1 MLLFSISDT
10 GIGISEENKQ
20 IIFEEFRQAD
30 DSTSRRQGGTGLGL
44 TIARRYAH
52 LLGGEVGV
60 ESKLGAGSTFT
71 VRLPLTATHGAVG
84 VPSRTRPRAK
94 TPTPN
99 SRRGQRLLLIEDS
112 EPAVIQMCD
121 ILRAEGYQVEVAR
134 NGKMALE
141 MLEHIAP
148 EAVILD
154 LMMPEVDGFQVLGAL
169 RAVPKTAT
177 LPVLILTAKHVTKQ
191 ELSFLEG
198 NHIHQ
203 LIRKGDVDKER
214 LLAAVAGMVE
224 PDEPRKPSD
233 RRVAPT
239 RKPRRPGK
247 PVVLVVEDDP
257 DNLRTAKA
265 LLEDNYVVVSAQ
277 DGQEGLEQA
286 RRHLP
291 DVILMDL
298 AMPVL
303 DGFEALKA
311 LHRDETLKEIP
322 VFAVTAS
329 AMTGDRES
337 ILAHGFDGYLSKPLD
352 GEILKKTLA
361 GLFTA

>member
-1 MLLFSISDT
+1 
-10 GIGISEENKQ
+10 
-20 IIFEEFRQAD
+20 
-30 DSTSRRQGGTGLGL
+30 
-44 TIARRYAH
+44 
-52 LLGGEVGV
+52 
-60 ESKLGAGSTFT
+60 
-71 VRLPLTATHGAVG
+71 
-84 VPSRTRPRAK
+84 
-94 TPTPN
+94 
-99 SRRGQRLLLIEDS
+99 
-112 EPAVIQMCD
+112 
-121 ILRAEGYQVEVAR
+121 
-134 NGKMALE
+134 
-141 MLEHIAP
+141 
-148 EAVILD
+148 
-154 LMMPEVDGFQVLGAL
+154 
-169 RAVPKTAT
+169 
-177 LPVLILTAKHVTKQ
+177 
-191 ELSFLEG
+191 
-198 NHIHQ
+198 
-203 LIRKGDVDKER
+203 
-214 LLAAVAGMVE
+214 MVE